1 MEVRGDEHGVGGPR
15 PERGLAEVHGVARE
29 GELHFLRLGLGLG
42 ARDGEPD
49 GALDRLRHG
58 DRVA

>member
-1 MEVRGDEHGVGGPR
+1 VEVRGDEHGVGRPR
-15 PERGLAEVHGVARE
+15 LERGLAEVHGVAGE
-29 GELHFLRLGLGLG
+29 GELHFLGLGLGLG

-49 GALDRLRHG
+49 RAFDRLRHG

>member
-1 MEVRGDEHGVGGPR
+1 
-15 PERGLAEVHGVARE
+15 VHGVARE
-29 GELHFLRLGLGLG
+29 GELHFLGLGLGLG

-49 GALDRLRHG
+49 GAFDRLRHG